1 MKKVL
6 KWDKWSVYKIVC
18 NWQFVEEF
26 GRFLWVEVL
35 HEKITPVR
43 ERKEDAE
50 ADFMRLGFEVK
61 RGAGIVVQ
69 GHDEIKKGEKWVR
82 HIVACRAHF

>member
-1 MKKVL
+1 MARVL

-43 ERKEDAE
+43 EQQEAAE
-50 ADFMRLGFEVK
+50 ADFARLGFEVK
-61 RGAGIVVQ
+61 RGAGIVTQ
-69 GHDEIKKGEKWVR
+69 CHDDIQHGKKWVR
-82 HIVACRAHF
+82 HIVQCQPHF